1 MWKTLMYKNLKATIV
16 STVYDNQKQPKNVHY
31 HNYFGSIITN
41 DKVKI
46 QDFHV
51 NATFDKK
58 KTLFANKPDQ

>member
-1 MWKTLMYKNLKATIV
+1 MSKKLMYKNLKATIV

-31 HNYFGSIITN
+31 NYFGSVITN

-51 NATFDKK
+51 NVTFKKK
-58 KTLFANKPDQ
+58 KTLFAKKQDQ